1 MDKIFNSEFYSKLHT
16 LRMSIA
22 MRLAA
27 GMSGGRK
34 SNAKGNSV
42 EFSGVFF
49 CRTIALALFRDN
61 VYHGRL
67 FVFLCS
73 YDGCPDSLDV
83 VAVNGTYIRKSQI
96 FKKLAGNDFK
106 FNSILYLS

>member
-42 EFSGVFF
+42 EFSDFREYQLGDDIRRIDWNAYGRFDKLY
-49 CRTIALALFRDN
+49 IKLFMEEKE
-61 VYHGRL
+61 GI
-67 FVFLCS
+67 F
-73 YDGCPDSLDV
+73 
-83 VAVNGTYIRKSQI
+83 QI
-96 FKKLAGNDFK
+96 FLDMDC
-106 FNSILYLS
+106 ILSLFHLTYLFLLFLVLLILSY